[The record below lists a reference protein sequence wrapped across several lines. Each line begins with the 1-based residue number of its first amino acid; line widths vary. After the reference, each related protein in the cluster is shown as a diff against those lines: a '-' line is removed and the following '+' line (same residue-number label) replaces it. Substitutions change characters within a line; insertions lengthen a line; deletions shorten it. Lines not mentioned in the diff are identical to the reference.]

1 MRQKEASSLVQFEYK
16 GDPLG
21 TNGRNGLKW
30 LFRLY
35 TVNWNRQ
42 LKCVVYNCSLR
53 HYDTCLNLRRDLR
66 LFVKN
71 LRGRANLKA
80 FP

>member
-1 MRQKEASSLVQFEYK
+1 MKQKEASSLVQFEYK

-53 HYDTCLNLRRDLR
+53 HYDT
-66 LFVKN
+66 
-71 LRGRANLKA
+71 RGEYFATDYET